1 MVKAAEDGCDSAEAL
16 DWAMERG
23 VFGQRSVSS
32 EFVVITG
39 IGGEDP
45 AQVRVAQ
52 DHDMVQALSPDRA
65 NESFDVSILPG
76 RSRRG
81 WSVPNAHGS
90 EASRYGMAVR
100 GVSVPDE
107 VSGCLIPGEGL
118 GDLAGDPFGGR
129 IGGDVDPH
137 LVASLKLDDHQSI
150 EQLEANGRH
159 DKHINGGDVRRVIA
173 EKRLPSLRWRPASA
187 YHVLGDSRLGDL
199 EVQLEQLPVD
209 ARRSPQWVR
218 PAHFPN
224 EGTQL
229 S

>member
-1 MVKAAEDGCDSAEAL
+1 
-16 DWAMERG
+16 MERG

-32 EFVVITG
+32 EFVVIIG

-65 NESFDVSILPG
+65 DESFDVSILPG

-90 EASRYGMAVR
+90 ETSRYGMAVR

-137 LVASLKLDDHQSI
+137 EVASLKLDDHQAI

-159 DKHINGGDVRRVIA
+159 DKRINGGDVRRMIA
-173 EKRLPSLRWRPASA
+173 KEGLPALGRWPQPPL
-187 YHVLGDSRLGDL
+187 HVFGNCRLGDI
-199 EVQLEQLPVD
+199 EAQLEQLAMD
-209 ARRSPQWVR
+209 ARRSPQWVG
-218 PAHFPN
+218 PAHLAN
-224 EGTQL
+224 EGAQL